1 LAQAIDCYFED
12 DSLEFLVSDALDI
25 IQRDYRSNL
34 REVDRYLRGDM
45 RSPYSPK
52 GMTAET
58 KAMMRRAK
66 QNWCEIPVNA
76 ATQALAAD
84 GYRPGRNDDADSGR
98 ESVDLTR
105 TPEWS
110 MWQRSNLDAKQSSVH
125 RAAIAYGQQFVLS
138 ELGEDGVAY
147 AKMLSPLFTTAL
159 FEDPLADDN
168 AVLALTVLRWSGR
181 RGGKDRSGRAV
192 AWDRY
197 NRYEV
202 VLPVGGAP
210 VIREAVPHG
219 GAGHCPV
226 TRFVS
231 SMDAEGRVVGSVRPI
246 IPWQDTFNQMLFN
259 LLIAQSDGAHRL
271 LYGTG
276 LKPDIV
282 IDSDGNPVLDEDTGL
297 PQVVPIDSGPGGF
310 LGAEDPQAKFGA
322 IQGEDLKGYIDSLDM
337 LIKDF
342 SALTQTPPNFLL
354 GQMANL
360 SADALNAAEKS
371 FRRKVGEYQRLFGE
385 AWERVL
391 RIGMILEGR
400 SERDDAEHSEILW
413 RDFENAA
420 LSQTADALA
429 KLSDGTG
436 VGIPKRG
443 LWEMVP
449 GVTPL
454 QIAKWNRLADQ
465 QDSLNSLGQNLDD
478 YADMLNASADS
489 RADSVSDDV
498 DG

>member
-1 LAQAIDCYFED
+1 
-12 DSLEFLVSDALDI
+12 
-25 IQRDYRSNL
+25 
-34 REVDRYLRGDM
+34 
-45 RSPYSPK
+45 
-52 GMTAET
+52 
-58 KAMMRRAK
+58 
-66 QNWCEIPVNA
+66 
-76 ATQALAAD
+76 
-84 GYRPGRNDDADSGR
+84 
-98 ESVDLTR
+98 
-105 TPEWS
+105 
-110 MWQRSNLDAKQSSVH
+110 
-125 RAAIAYGQQFVLS
+125 
-138 ELGEDGVAY
+138 
-147 AKMLSPLFTTAL
+147 
-159 FEDPLADDN
+159 
-168 AVLALTVLRWSGR
+168 
-181 RGGKDRSGRAV
+181 
-192 AWDRY
+192 
-197 NRYEV
+197 
-202 VLPVGGAP
+202 
-210 VIREAVPHG
+210 
-219 GAGHCPV
+219 
-226 TRFVS
+226 
-231 SMDAEGRVVGSVRPI
+231 
-246 IPWQDTFNQMLFN
+246 
-259 LLIAQSDGAHRL
+259 
-271 LYGTG
+271 
-276 LKPDIV
+276 
-282 IDSDGNPVLDEDTGL
+282 
-297 PQVVPIDSGPGGF
+297 
-310 LGAEDPQAKFGA
+310 
-322 IQGEDLKGYIDSLDM
+322 M